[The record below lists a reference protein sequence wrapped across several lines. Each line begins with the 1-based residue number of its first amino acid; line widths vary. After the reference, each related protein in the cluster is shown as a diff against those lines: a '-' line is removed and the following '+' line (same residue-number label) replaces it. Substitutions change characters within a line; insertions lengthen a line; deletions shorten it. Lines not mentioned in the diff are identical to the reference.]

1 VNLKMSMNIKQ
12 TKAGTIASHQTKF
25 FLNHF
30 SITKAP
36 IRGINKQNQ
45 IDMSL
50 YFFKLIKKASPED
63 RLSLFL

>member
-36 IRGINKQNQ
+36 IRGMNKQNQ
-45 IDMSL
+45 IDMIL
-50 YFFKLIKKASPED
+50 YF
-63 RLSLFL
+63 LS